1 MTMSSSS
8 RRRRRDNRPDDPR
21 PMREGANDRQI
32 VRLVY
37 DYRVLSQNQ
46 LERLLGRS
54 RSTVQRLLRRLY
66 DHRYLERVFLPISY
80 FGSSP
85 ALYIL
90 DRRGIDLL
98 QRMGVDN
105 FVGLPSKQMSAMYLE
120 HTLAT
125 NEFRIA
131 VSLACQRNGWEV
143 ETWLTDNEMKA
154 DYDRVKIPSRKQP
167 VSLIPDSYFSIH
179 VPDRGTTNFFLELD
193 RGTMP
198 IKRFREKLEAY
209 VAYYK
214 TGAFTKRYAA
224 KGFRVLTVVDGIGEG
239 RVENLVN
246 DAAQVTG
253 GGRRFWFIHL
263 DRVEPATILTQPIW
277 SIAGQAEHQ
286 ALI

>member
-1 MTMSSSS
+1 
-8 RRRRRDNRPDDPR
+8 
-21 PMREGANDRQI
+21 MREGANDRQI

-37 DYRVLSQNQ
+37 DYRLLSQNQ